1 MSIVAMTTGDGAAS
15 TDTGFYKEAVGMN
28 PAALMGRKR
37 Q

>member
-1 MSIVAMTTGDGAAS
+1 MSIVAMS